1 MRREFEGFGTIER
14 VRIVRDKK
22 GRSRGYSFIVYE
34 RERDMK
40 GLSPVYRSCLLLV
53 TLSFAAA
60 YKESDGL
67 HIMGKKIL
75 VDVERGRTVRGWK
88 PRRLGGGLGGRPKRL
103 EPAPAA
109 PPSRGPFRGAFGGS
123 NRGFSD
129 RGGSFRG
136 GRGGFGASRGS
147 FGGDR
152 GSFGGGDRNNYDR
165 GGYGDRGGFGG
176 DRGGGGY
183 RGGFNGGGDGGFR
196 GGFRGGR
203 DDHVGSGGFRWVDII
218 FLKRFYI
225 LIVSRGG
232 RGGGIGYQGGGFSD
246 NPSNGYG
253 PQSGSSGFGAPPT
266 GEFPGTGFGS
276 SGSYRGD
283 LKREG
288 PAGGYDDRDTK
299 RPRY

>member
-1 MRREFEGFGTIER
+1 
-14 VRIVRDKK
+14 
-22 GRSRGYSFIVYE
+22 
-34 RERDMK
+34 
-40 GLSPVYRSCLLLV
+40 
-53 TLSFAAA
+53 
-60 YKESDGL
+60 
-67 HIMGKKIL
+67 MGKKIL

-109 PPSRGPFRGAFGGS
+109 PPSRGTFRGSFGGS
-123 NRGFSD
+123 SRGFSD
-129 RGGSFRG
+129 RVGGGSFRG

-152 GSFGGGDRNNYDR
+152 GGFGGDRNSYDR

-183 RGGFNGGGDGGFR
+183 RGGFNGSDGGFR

-203 DDHVGSGGFRWVDII
+203 DDHVGSGGFRWVDI
-218 FLKRFYI
+218 FFKKNHFYI
-225 LIVSRGG
+225 LIVPRGG
-232 RGGGIGYQGGGFSD
+232 RGGGIGYQGSGGFSD
-246 NPSNGYG
+246 SPSNGYG
-253 PQSGSSGFGAPPT
+253 AQSGSSGFGAPPT

>member
-1 MRREFEGFGTIER
+1 MHN
-14 VRIVRDKK
+14 
-22 GRSRGYSFIVYE
+22 SF
-34 RERDMK
+34 
-40 GLSPVYRSCLLLV
+40 LPLL

-109 PPSRGPFRGAFGGS
+109 PPSRGTFRGAFGGS
-123 NRGFSD
+123 SRGFD
-129 RGGSFRG
+129 RGGGGFR
-136 GRGGFGASRGS
+136 GRGGFGASRG

-152 GSFGGGDRNNYDR
+152 GGFGGGDRNSYDR

-183 RGGFNGGGDGGFR
+183 RGGFNGGGDGGMR

-203 DDHVGSGGFRWVDII
+203 DDHVSGGFRWVNIS
-218 FLKRFYI
+218 FLNISTFSLLPEVDVVAVLDTRGVSVTVHQTVMALNPVQVGLVVLPLESF
-225 LIVSRGG
+225 LGQGLGVVEVIVE
-232 RGGGIGYQGGGFSD
+232 
-246 NPSNGYG
+246 
-253 PQSGSSGFGAPPT
+253 T
-266 GEFPGTGFGS
+266 
-276 SGSYRGD
+276 
-283 LKREG
+283 
-288 PAGGYDDRDTK
+288 
-299 RPRY
+299 